1 MTIVEIY
8 IYVDIT
14 PYMWIHAM
22 HICGIFPT
30 CVELSSYKCYGTA
43 MTPDD
48 WNAKAT
54 NLLKAELKLAG
65 VGYEEL
71 NKINRGAFPLTFF
84 MQCMKALGKDLVRFD
99 Y

>member
-1 MTIVEIY
+1 MR
-8 IYVDIT
+8 
-14 PYMWIHAM
+14 
-22 HICGIFPT
+22 ICGIFPT

-71 NKINRGAFPLTFF
+71 TRRLAEMGIEESYKGVANKINRGAFPLTFF